1 MADET
6 ALEILSWTES
16 GYKPLVFAAGWQ
28 VALMNWEPL
37 YDLESAGEIER
48 HNHTDEVFVLLTGRA
63 VMIVVTPAGVQVED
77 MQPGVIYNVRKG
89 VWHNNL
95 STRDASWVIVEDRD
109 THLHDNGFRQLTAE
123 ELAALKAQLPDW
135 VT

>member
-1 MADET
+1 MADDT
-6 ALEILSWTES
+6 ALEILGWTES
-16 GYKPLVFAAGWQ
+16 GYKPLVFAPGWQ

-37 YDLESAGEIER
+37 YDLENVGEIER

-63 VMIVVTPAGVQVED
+63 VMFVVTPAGVQVED

-89 VWHNNL
+89 VWHNL
-95 STRDASWVIVEDRD
+95 VSTRDASWLIVEDRD
-109 THLHDNGFRQLTAE
+109 THVHDCDYRDLTGE
-123 ELAALKAQLPDW
+123 ELVTLKARLPDW

>member
-1 MADET
+1 MADDT
-6 ALEILSWTES
+6 ALEILGWTEV

-37 YDLESAGEIER
+37 YDLENVGVIER
-48 HNHTDEVFVLLTGRA
+48 HNKTDEVFVLLSGRA
-63 VMIVVTPAGVQVED
+63 VMFVVSPAGLQIED

-89 VWHNNL
+89 VWHNNI

-109 THLHDNGFRQLTAE
+109 THLNDNEFRQLTAE
-123 ELAALKAQLPDW
+123 ELAALKAGLPDW
-135 VT
+135 VP

>member
-1 MADET
+1 MADDV
-6 ALEILSWTES
+6 ALEILDWTEV
-16 GYKPLVFAAGWQ
+16 GYKPLVFGSGWQ

-37 YDLESAGEIER
+37 YDLENVGQIER
-48 HNHTDEVFVLLTGRA
+48 HNHTDEVFVLLSGRA
-63 VMIVVTPAGVQVED
+63 VMFVVSRAGVQVED
-77 MQPGVIYNVRKG
+77 MRPGVIYNVRKG

-95 STRDASWVIVEDRD
+95 STRDASWVIVENRD
-109 THLHDNGFRQLTAE
+109 THLNDNEFRQLTTE